1 MYFLQNFIIQ
11 DALSLRELEREGFL
25 ALMGSLVGKYEY
37 KACSRGRGRS
47 DLFARKRELEKERK
61 LSRSFEDRK
70 RESGGGGRA
79 VRLEAFRGMKTFEFC
94 FRNSV
99 PLRIEFMWSFHTDD
113 VVSPSCKEERDYR
126 FLYQFYQFFLPTVI
140 PSIKVPFYI
149 YRTPK

>member
-47 DLFARKRELEKERK
+47 ICLLGRESRRKRENCQEVLKIERE
-61 LSRSFEDRK
+61 RA
-70 RESGGGGRA
+70 GGGGA